1 MKNNLPPTELK
12 SNNHKNIDEMDDFS
26 RFDLIINSNNE
37 AIKSVEQA
45 KEQIQEVINQ
55 IFKHLNNNKIGRI
68 IYCGAGTSARIGV
81 QDGSELY
88 PTFGWPYNRLDF
100 IIAGGNTALL
110 RAAEEA
116 EDNINEALSKVKDM
130 NINHSD
136 VVIGLAASGNT
147 PFTCG
152 VLEAARS
159 RGALTIGISNNK
171 NGLLNKISESLIL
184 LNTGP
189 EVVTG
194 STRLKAGTAQKI
206 CLNIIST
213 GLMIKMGKVKNGMMN
228 FLVPTN
234 KKLKKRQAR
243 INKLL
248 NLK

>member
-12 SNNHKNIDEMDDFS
+12 SNNHKNIDEMDDFC

-147 PFTCG
+147 PFTCQ
-152 VLEAARS
+152 VLKEARR
-159 RGALTIGISNNK
+159 RGALTIGIFNNK
-171 NGLLNKISESLIL
+171 NGLLNKISNFSII
-184 LNTGP
+184 LNTGS

-194 STRLKAGTAQKI
+194 STRLKAGTAQKV

-213 GLMIKMGKVKNGMMN
+213 LLMIKMGRVKNGYMSHM
-228 FLVPTN
+228 LVTN
-234 KKLKKRQAR
+234 EKLRQRQIR
-243 INKLL
+243 INKELMDT
-248 NLK
+248 